1 MLAEL
6 KAGLRR
12 IANSAVEALRGTSE
26 GALVVAHGAPSECE
40 EALQGDVFLGADLAG
55 TAVTTQAGLSATTPA
70 LTLYNPVGSGV
81 IGVLK
86 RVTIGITASPAAAV
100 VFSLAYNLANAA
112 APTLTTLAQ
121 VSNAKLD
128 SKKLPTLQCARVAT
142 LAAAPLAI
150 RYLEGGSMGA
160 SAISAGPV
168 TTEIDGGILIPPG
181 VAVSIQ
187 STAAAAILA
196 SFEWSEK
203 PV

>member
-12 IANSAVEALRGTSE
+12 IADSALDALRGTNE
-26 GALVVAHGAPSECE
+26 GALVVADGSMPEFE
-40 EALQGDVFLGADLAG
+40 EAYRGDVFIGADLGG

-86 RVTIGITASPAAAV
+86 RVTIGVTASPAAAT
-100 VFSLAYNLANAA
+100 VFMLAYNLANAA

-121 VSNAKLD
+121 VTNARLD

-142 LAAAPLAI
+142 LAAAPLMC
-150 RYLEGGSMGA
+150 RVLEGGPQGA
-160 SAISAGPV
+160 SAISAGV
-168 TTEIDGGILIPPG
+168 VSTEIKGGILVMPG
-181 VAVSIQ
+181 VAISVQ

-196 SFEWSEK
+196 TFEWKEV
-203 PV
+203 PL